1 MYIIPIYSKA
11 GFCYLILWGEFDM
24 APTDA
29 QKRATAKWHKEKVED
44 IKFRVP
50 MGEKAVI
57 KAHADQ
63 QGESVNAFLLRAAR
77 ETMARDREQ
86 S

>member
-1 MYIIPIYSKA
+1 MAKTSEAQRKA
-11 GFCYLILWGEFDM
+11 I
-24 APTDA
+24 
-29 QKRATAKWHKEKVED
+29 AKWQKEKVED

-77 ETMARDREQ
+77 EAMARDKER

>member
-1 MYIIPIYSKA
+1 MHNPNIQQGWFLLS
-11 GFCYLILWGEFDM
+11 YLMGEFDM

-77 ETMARDREQ
+77 EAMARDRER